1 MPAPLHSLQE
11 YLSRLTTY
19 VRAWGFVHS
28 PSPVMFAS
36 TFALA
41 LDALISSAAMHTNTF
56 SPTLEALAF
65 LFPVLADAAADA
77 VAAGP
82 NLPAVHA
89 RHKQSDR
96 KGEGDAAEAAEAA
109 IEAKAA

>member
-1 MPAPLHSLQE
+1 
-11 YLSRLTTY
+11 
-19 VRAWGFVHS
+19 
-28 PSPVMFAS
+28 MFAS
-36 TFALA
+36 TFALT

-56 SPTLEALAF
+56 SPTIEALAF

-96 KGEGDAAEAAEAA
+96 KGEGNAGEAAEAA